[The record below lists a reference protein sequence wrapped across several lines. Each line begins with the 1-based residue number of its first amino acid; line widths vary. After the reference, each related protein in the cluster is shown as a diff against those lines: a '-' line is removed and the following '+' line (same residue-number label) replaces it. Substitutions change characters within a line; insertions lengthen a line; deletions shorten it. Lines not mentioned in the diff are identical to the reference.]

1 MIVNYGS
8 IRSLE
13 IKNLVADWKRLLI
26 AYILCDERLAKT
38 LHQQNSGSGR
48 KSGYLVM
55 KYGFDYENLDSLYSI
70 LVGEQIGYGV

>member
-1 MIVNYGS
+1 M
-8 IRSLE
+8 
-13 IKNLVADWKRLLI
+13 
-26 AYILCDERLAKT
+26 CDERLAKT
-38 LHQQNSGSGR
+38 LHQQDSGNGR